1 MPQFGQYGLVSDTE
15 NPHREHAT
23 IATFSFTSETSL
35 VWGSPIVQPG
45 FAIITAMPSPNG
57 FNHNRFHH
65 QLDNFGDRFGKF
77 AGRASTLWQSITEGM
92 ALNQLWDD
100 FKADAQAGYK
110 FYSRDVDWTSFE
122 EKKKWKRRL
131 YGARALSWA
140 LLRKLS
146 PARRVFLLLTVAFA
160 IFALIQSNGDPSIV
174 VLTFAFVL
182 LLSLELADR
191 VTMKRDLEIARDIQR
206 WLVPGS
212 PPVIDGVDIA
222 FATRP
227 ANTVSGDY
235 YDAFV
240 RNQPGGNGRLLLV
253 VADVA
258 GKSIPAALLMA
269 TIQASLRSLAA
280 SPLSLG
286 ELVSGLNRYA
296 CANSLAGARFT
307 TAFVAE
313 WDPALNT
320 LSYINA
326 GHNAPIVKRASGA
339 IDRLEAGGLPLG
351 ITTQRAYEHGQIG
364 LASGD
369 LLVVFTDGVIEAENE
384 TEAEF
389 GEPRLLASVAAM
401 RPATARDALRAILFA
416 VDAFVGR
423 TRQHDDIT
431 SLLLLVR

>member
-1 MPQFGQYGLVSDTE
+1 MNSPGQGIGNIPARVE
-15 NPHREHAT
+15 A
-23 IATFSFTSETSL
+23 
-35 VWGSPIVQPG
+35 
-45 FAIITAMPSPNG
+45 
-57 FNHNRFHH
+57 
-65 QLDNFGDRFGKF
+65 
-77 AGRASTLWQSITEGM
+77 LWQNLTEGM
-92 ALNQLWDD
+92 ALNQLWDEL
-100 FKADAQAGYK
+100 KADAQAGYK
-110 FYSRDVDWTSFE
+110 FYSKDVDWASFE
-122 EKKKWKRRL
+122 QQKRWKRRL
-131 YGARALSWA
+131 YAARALSWA

-146 PARRVFLLLTVAFA
+146 PARRMFLLVIVAFV

-174 VLTFAFVL
+174 VLAFAFLVL
-182 LLSLELADR
+182 LALELADR

-206 WLVPGS
+206 WLVPAS

-235 YDAFV
+235 YDAF
-240 RNQPGGNGRLLLV
+240 RRDHPGGNNRLLLV

-269 TIQASLRSLAA
+269 TIQASLHSLAA
-280 SPLSLG
+280 STLSLA
-286 ELVSGLNRYA
+286 ELLAGLNRYA

-313 WDPALNT
+313 WDTALNT
-320 LSYINA
+320 LAYINA
-326 GHNAPIVKRASGA
+326 GHNPPLVKRSSGLVE
-339 IDRLEAGGLPLG
+339 RLETGGLPLG
-351 ITTQRAYEHGQIG
+351 ISTQRQYEQGQIP
-364 LASGD
+364 LHSGD

-389 GEPRLLASVAAM
+389 GEPRLLACVSAM
-401 RPATARDALRAILFA
+401 RPATAQEALAAIISS

-431 SLLLLVR
+431 ALTLLVR

>member
-1 MPQFGQYGLVSDTE
+1 VKNFGQRIG
-15 NPHREHAT
+15 NIPAHAT
-23 IATFSFTSETSL
+23 A
-35 VWGSPIVQPG
+35 
-45 FAIITAMPSPNG
+45 
-57 FNHNRFHH
+57 
-65 QLDNFGDRFGKF
+65 
-77 AGRASTLWQSITEGM
+77 LWQNLTEGM
-92 ALNQLWDD
+92 ALNQLWDEL
-100 FKADAQAGYK
+100 KADAQAGYK
-110 FYSRDVDWTSFE
+110 FYSKDVDWASFE
-122 EKKKWKRRL
+122 QQKKWKRRL

-146 PARRVFLLLTVAFA
+146 PARRMFLVVIIAFV
-160 IFALIQSNGDPSIV
+160 IFAFIQSNGDPGIIV
-174 VLTFAFVL
+174 LAFAFLL

-206 WLVPGS
+206 WLVPES
-212 PPVIDGVDIA
+212 PPVIEGVDIA

-235 YDAFV
+235 YDAF
-240 RNQPGGNGRLLLV
+240 RRDHPGGNHQLLLV

-269 TIQASLRSLAA
+269 TIQASLHSLAA
-280 SPLSLG
+280 SPLSLS

-313 WDPALNT
+313 WDAALNT
-320 LSYINA
+320 LTYINA
-326 GHNAPIVKRASGA
+326 GHNAPLVKRSSGV
-339 IDRLEAGGLPLG
+339 IQRLEAGGLPLG
-351 ITTQRAYEHGQIG
+351 ISTQRDYEQGQIV
-364 LASGD
+364 LHSGD

-384 TEAEF
+384 AEAEF
-389 GEPRLLASVAAM
+389 GESRLLECVITM
-401 RPATARDALRAILFA
+401 RPATAKDALATIISA

-431 SLLLLVR
+431 ALTLLVR

>member
-1 MPQFGQYGLVSDTE
+1 MPWGNGPRWNHSRSQFERFGQRFDKMAS
-15 NPHREHAT
+15 R
-23 IATFSFTSETSL
+23 S
-35 VWGSPIVQPG
+35 
-45 FAIITAMPSPNG
+45 TA
-57 FNHNRFHH
+57 
-65 QLDNFGDRFGKF
+65 
-77 AGRASTLWQSITEGM
+77 LWQNITGGM

-110 FYSRDVDWTSFE
+110 FYSRDVDWAAFE
-122 EKKKWKRRL
+122 QQKKWKRRL
-131 YGARALSWA
+131 YTTRALSWA

-146 PARRVFLLLTVAFA
+146 PARRVFLLLTIIFV
-160 IFALIQSNGDPSIV
+160 IFALANGGGVGPLIIV
-174 VLTFAFVL
+174 TLAL
-182 LLSLELADR
+182 LLLLALELADR

-206 WLVPGS
+206 WLVPES
-212 PPVIDGVDIA
+212 PPVVNGTDIA

-240 RNQPGGNGRLLLV
+240 RDQPEGNGRLMLV

-286 ELVSGLNRYA
+286 ELVMGLNRYA

-307 TAFVAE
+307 TAFLAE
-313 WDPALNT
+313 LDTSRNL

-326 GHNAPIVKRASGA
+326 GHNAPVLKRASGV
-339 IDRLEAGGLPLG
+339 IERLEAGGLPLG
-351 ITTQRAYEHGQIG
+351 ITTNGAYSQGEAAFGF
-364 LASGD
+364 GD

-384 TEAEF
+384 AEAEF
-389 GEPRLLASVAAM
+389 GELRLLECLKAMHPASAAE
-401 RPATARDALRAILFA
+401 ALRTVISS
-416 VDAFVGR
+416 VDSFVGR

-431 SLLLLVR
+431 ALIVLGR